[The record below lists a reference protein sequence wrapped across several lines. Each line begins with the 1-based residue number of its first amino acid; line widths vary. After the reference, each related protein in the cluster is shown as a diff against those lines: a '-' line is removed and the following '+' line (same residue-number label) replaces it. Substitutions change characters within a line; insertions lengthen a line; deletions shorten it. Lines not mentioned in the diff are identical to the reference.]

1 MLFLYTPNLLEMNYN
16 KLEYYVSQPR
26 LNRFLTACN
35 NSKVK
40 AQKLYH
46 ANLKVAQSFYPVLNI
61 FEVFFRNVCNY
72 QISAQFT
79 NPNWIIAEKNGFMS
93 DHSLSRSKFYLKKSV
108 SNAEQSIIRK
118 GGIVTAGKILAE
130 QSFGFWT
137 SFFEPHH
144 YRLVGGVVIHC
155 FPNKPANINR
165 SILSQKLDRIRE
177 FRNRIY
183 HNEPICFNNN
193 SIDFAYASA
202 IKNELYQLL
211 YWIDNDLP
219 TYVKTFDSIDS
230 RINSANNI

>member
-1 MLFLYTPNLLEMNYN
+1 MNYN

-26 LNRFLTACN
+26 LNRFLIAGG

-46 ANLKVAQSFYPVLNI
+46 VNLKIAQSFYPVLNI

-72 QISAQFT
+72 HISAWFA

-93 DHSLSRSKFYLKKSV
+93 DSSLSRSKFYLKNGVNS
-108 SNAEQSIIRK
+108 AERSIIKK
-118 GGIVTAGKILAE
+118 GVPMTAGKVLAE

-144 YRLVGGVVIHC
+144 YRLIGGVVIHC
-155 FPNKPANINR
+155 FPNKPANVNR
-165 SILSQKLDRIRE
+165 SLLSQKLDRIRE

-183 HNEPICFNNN
+183 HNEPICFKGNN
-193 SIDFAYASA
+193 IDFTYATA
-202 IKNELYQLL
+202 IKKELYELL
-211 YWIDNDLP
+211 DWIDNDLP
-219 TYVKTFDSIDS
+219 AYVKTFDSIDNK
-230 RINSANNI
+230 IVLANKL